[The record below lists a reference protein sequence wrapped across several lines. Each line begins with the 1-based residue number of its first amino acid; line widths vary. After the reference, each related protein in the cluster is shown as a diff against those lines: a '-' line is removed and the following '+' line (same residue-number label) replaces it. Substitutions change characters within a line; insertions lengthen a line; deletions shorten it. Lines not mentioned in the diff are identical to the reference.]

1 MSDEDDN
8 EVGYGKPPKHTRFK
22 RGQSGNRK
30 GRPKGSRNFKTELE
44 AALTEKVTVT
54 MNGRPERVTARM
66 ATLLRLR
73 EKALKGDQR
82 AIDRLLQL
90 AAQDWDEQSARET
103 RKLRPADLE
112 IMRRHVQNRAPENP
126 SSDGLAGEERDD
138 DS

>member
-1 MSDEDDN
+1 MSDDQN
-8 EVGYGKPPKHTRFK
+8 YEVGYGKPPKHTRFK

-44 AALTEKVTVT
+44 AALSEKVTVT
-54 MNGRPERVTARM
+54 MNGRSERVTARM

-73 EKALKGDQR
+73 GKALKGDQR

-90 AAQDWDEQSARET
+90 AAQDLDEQSARET
-103 RKLRPADLE
+103 QKLKPADLE
-112 IMRRHVQNRAPENP
+112 IMRRYIQNMAPENP